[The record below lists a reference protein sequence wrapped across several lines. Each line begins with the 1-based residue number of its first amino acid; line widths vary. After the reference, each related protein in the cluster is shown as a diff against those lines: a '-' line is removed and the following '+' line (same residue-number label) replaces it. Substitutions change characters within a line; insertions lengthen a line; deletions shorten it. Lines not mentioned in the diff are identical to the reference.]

1 MDFYDPLT
9 HLANRRLLMDQ
20 LNAEISLAR
29 RNQLLGA
36 VIFLDLDRLKLLNDS
51 LGHHLGDQLLI
62 LVSERI
68 KSAIREEDLAARLG
82 ADEFVVLIKAQQ
94 VGLDQLSDLT
104 WVVADKI
111 RTVLEQPYEID
122 HYTHHS
128 TCSVGITF
136 FPDKEQQNSVDILQQ
151 ADAARYETKELGR
164 NTVSFYSSLRQ
175 QANKTYV
182 IENEMRIALKK
193 GEYLIYLGL
202 LSTTG

>member
-1 MDFYDPLT
+1 MAFYEPLT

-36 VIFLDLDRLKLLNDS
+36 VIFLDLDRFKLLNDS

-94 VGLDQLSDLT
+94 VGLDQL
-104 WVVADKI
+104 
-111 RTVLEQPYEID
+111 
-122 HYTHHS
+122 
-128 TCSVGITF
+128 C
-136 FPDKEQQNSVDILQQ
+136 
-151 ADAARYETKELGR
+151 
-164 NTVSFYSSLRQ
+164 
-175 QANKTYV
+175 
-182 IENEMRIALKK
+182 
-193 GEYLIYLGL
+193 
-202 LSTTG
+202 